1 MVAAAV
7 RGMVLGS
14 ARHLML
20 VPSLGCPASCSY
32 CFGPHLGTSTM
43 SQDTVEAVVCWQ
55 RKLAVES
62 DQSGPLEITFHGGE
76 PLLPGAAF
84 YRMALPLLR
93 AGLAPRNIRFAVQSN
108 LWLLT
113 DEFVDLFSAYGAQ
126 VGTSLD
132 GPEPINDAQRGTG
145 YYAKTMA
152 GVEKA
157 RAHGLSPGVVCTFTA
172 ESAQRAGEVFDFFV
186 AAGLNFGVHAALPSA
201 RYPGVARWSLSTDA
215 HGDLLEQLLDRY
227 LDNLGRVRIGTLDS
241 MARSISAGRGG
252 ICTFTDCLG
261 EYLAVG
267 PDGAIYP
274 CQRFAG
280 MPAYVL
286 GNVTDQPG
294 LAVLAA
300 TPVWQ
305 AFAARQD
312 TISEECGDC
321 AFLPVCRGGCPYNAA
336 VTGQLQR
343 RDPHCDAYRRT
354 FSRISDLAVAEVF
367 APENLHA
374 VADEP
379 GQPGGLFRKGRLL
392 SIMRNDP
399 HPSQVAG
406 NARQIL
412 AAVALAATGDPAEA
426 ARRLHTAGAVQDV
439 ARTTAAITRMH
450 SRLSSPTGARNNI
463 YLHVTFACNLHCTH
477 CYANAEPDHRGVLTV
492 AELQHACHEASAA
505 GFRQAVI
512 TGGEPLVHPQ
522 RDAMLDMLTGLRDEV
537 KPMLTV
543 LRTSL
548 ATHLSPDLLSRLSR
562 ATDQIAV
569 SVDGDQETHDT
580 RRGLGSYHTTVRNL
594 RALVA
599 AGGDTDISLATVL
612 PARQANG
619 PAGDSVRALAEE
631 LGIRRVRFRPLL
643 PLGRAVDTMPDLA
656 PEAVAAHVDP
666 ADAITHGINPTNT
679 CGFGQN
685 LYVEPDGWTFPCYAV
700 CSQPWR
706 LGNINHPDGLR
717 LILGSER
724 FAELAGHTVDT
735 NHTCQHCPLRYLC
748 GGACRAWN
756 PAVATSADLDT
767 PPVNCRPLH
776 ARAHTLVTTAL
787 DSLTI
792 SQTQW
797 HAAGLPLPST
807 QPHP

>member
-1 MVAAAV
+1 
-7 RGMVLGS
+7 
-14 ARHLML
+14 
-20 VPSLGCPASCSY
+20 
-32 CFGPHLGTSTM
+32 M
-43 SQDTVEAVVCWQ
+43 SRDTVGAVVGWQ
-55 RKLAVES
+55 RQLAAES
-62 DQSGPLEITFHGGE
+62 GQTGALEITFHGGE

-93 AGLAPRNIRFAVQSN
+93 DGLAPRTVRFAVQSN

-113 DEFVDLFSAYGAQ
+113 DELADLFSAYGVQ

-132 GPEPINDAQRGTG
+132 GPAHINDAQRGDG
-145 YYAKTMA
+145 YFAKTMA

-157 RAHGLSPGVVCTFTA
+157 RDHGLDPGVVCTFTA
-172 ESAQRAGEVFDFFV
+172 ESARRAGEVFDFFV
-186 AAGLNFGVHAALPSA
+186 GAGLDFGVHAALPSA

-241 MARSISAGRGG
+241 MIRSISAGRGG

-261 EYLAVG
+261 GYLTVG

-286 GNVTDQPG
+286 GNVTDQPS
-294 LAVLAA
+294 LAVLTA

-321 AFLPVCRGGCPYNAA
+321 SFLPVCRGGCPYNAA
-336 VTGQLQR
+336 VTGQLQQ

-354 FSRISDLAVAEVF
+354 FSRISDVALAEVF
-367 APENLHA
+367 APENLDA
-374 VADEP
+374 VVNEP
-379 GQPGGLFRKGRLL
+379 DQPGGLFRKGRLL
-392 SIMRNDP
+392 SIMRDGP

-406 NARQIL
+406 NARQVL
-412 AAVALAATGDPAEA
+412 AAVALGAAGDPDEA
-426 ARRLHTAGAVQDV
+426 ARRLHTAGAVEDV
-439 ARTTAAITRMH
+439 ARTTAAITRLH
-450 SRLSSPTGARNNI
+450 ARLSSPTRARNNI

-477 CYANAEPDHRGVLTV
+477 CYANAEPGNREVLAV
-492 AELQHACHEASAA
+492 ADLQHACYQAAAA

-522 RDAMLDMLTGLRDEV
+522 RDAMLDMLAGLRHEV

-548 ATHLSPDLLSRLSR
+548 ATHLKPDLLRRLSR

-569 SVDGDQETHDT
+569 SIDGDQETHDT
-580 RRGLGSYHTTVRNL
+580 RRGPGSYHTTVTNL

-612 PARQANG
+612 PASQVNG
-619 PAGDSVRALAEE
+619 PAGDSVRALAHE
-631 LGIRRVRFRPLL
+631 LGITNTRFRPPL
-643 PLGRAVDTMPDLA
+643 PLGRAADMMPGLA
-656 PEAVAAHVDP
+656 PEAVGAHRDP
-666 ADAITHGINPTNT
+666 ADVTTYGLNLTNT
-679 CGFGQN
+679 CGLGQN
-685 LYVEPDGWTFPCYAV
+685 LYVEPDGSTYPCYAV
-700 CSQPWR
+700 CSPPWL
-706 LGNINHPDGLR
+706 LGNVNHPDGLR
-717 LILGSER
+717 LLLDSER

-735 NHTCQHCPLRYLC
+735 NHTCRHCPLRYLC
-748 GGACRAWN
+748 GGVCRAWN
-756 PAVATSADLDT
+756 PAVTTSADLDT

-776 ARAHTLVTTAL
+776 ARARTLLTTAL
-787 DSLTI
+787 DTLNI

-797 HAAGLPLPST
+797 QAAGLPLPPS
-807 QPHP
+807 PPSHP